1 MILMELAAGGMN
13 KAQTHFTLYA
23 VPHMLMFID
32 FIPNLTN
39 ATHNSEAEKHVSF
52 IDPMIV

>member
-13 KAQTHFTLYA
+13 KAQTHFTLHV
-23 VPHMLMFID
+23 VPHMWMFID
-32 FIPNLTN
+32 FIPNLTT
-39 ATHNSEAEKHVSF
+39 ATCKNETEKHVSF